1 MSSLLDRLLEVA
13 KDFESQRFAEQVENK
28 KELRALEQQVR
39 TLRETSQHRL
49 DEISLLKGQLDNA
62 HDEIKSLRKAKES
75 KKLSGDDERV
85 SLIREVVALRFTG
98 LRQVAP

>member
-49 DEISLLKGQLDNA
+49 DEISFLKGQLDNA
-62 HDEIKSLRKAKES
+62 HDEIESLRKAKES

-85 SLIREVVALRFTG
+85 SLIRG
-98 LRQVAP
+98 NQNYC